1 MAENQEI
8 PEWVGGHLTN
18 GAFLDYASNVRD
30 IYVGIGLADLSLTAV
45 GMQLI
50 QSIDKLHTAVNRQAA
65 YDETMDV
72 TRADNERDACFK
84 ALWHAWSFLGG
95 VDSTHPFAA
104 HVETL
109 RSEMQAYKGVW
120 SHKLDKETA
129 ELNGLKGALSTA
141 ENQAALAALG
151 LDKIAAALWAAN
163 DAAAAAQ
170 DVRDDERGRRAD
182 EKSAGTTPELRK
194 AVANLLVKAAKRVNS
209 VYDIDPDNAK
219 AEQAIVKVYAIV
231 EHYKLD
237 ASEAKHRKGKE
248 DPEPEPEPTP
258 EPTPEPEA

>member
-84 ALWHAWSFLGG
+84 ALWHAWNFLGALG
-95 VDSTHPFAA
+95 DSHPFAP
-104 HVETL
+104 HVKTL
-109 RSEMQAYKGVW
+109 QSEMTAYKSVW
-120 SHKLDKETA
+120 KHELAKESR
-129 ELNGLKGALSTA
+129 ELEGLQAALSTEA
-141 ENQAALAALG
+141 NRAALVALG
-151 LDKIAAALWAAN
+151 LDKIADALFAAN
-163 DAAAAAQ
+163 EAAIVAIKARRA
-170 DVRDDERGRRAD
+170 ERGERDA
-182 EKSAGTTPELRK
+182 EKAEGTTPELRK
-194 AVANLLVKAAKRVNS
+194 AVANLLTSAGKIVNAVHALNPDNEKAAEAIKQVCGVINDLKR
-209 VYDIDPDNAK
+209 I
-219 AEQAIVKVYAIV
+219 
-231 EHYKLD
+231 
-237 ASEAKHRKGKE
+237 ASEAKHRGGDE
-248 DPEPEPEPTP
+248 PEPEPEPTP